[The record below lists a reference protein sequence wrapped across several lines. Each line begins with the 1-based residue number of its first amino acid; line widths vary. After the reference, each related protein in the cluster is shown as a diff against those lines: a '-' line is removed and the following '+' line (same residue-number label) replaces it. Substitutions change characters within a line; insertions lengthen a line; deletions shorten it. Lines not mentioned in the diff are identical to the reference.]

1 MSNRNPNRRQR
12 DLSGSLTW
20 TDPSNSYIP
29 PLAIG
34 DLSHNLHMIY
44 LEICKELFDCS
55 LDRVTYDTSPTSLQ
69 TSTFDPS
76 GSTMFDP
83 SGSTTTRDIMP
94 YTGRTGT
101 VINFLDRSNRSWP
114 TTPRQPTSS
123 IDRIIN
129 DLLPSI
135 DREFNVLY
143 EPSGQPTYPQPMRSP
158 REEVVQTE
166 FVEID
171 VELRD
176 LDDLLRLIEDHPKIA
191 NVEYSIDME
200 ALYRIH
206 EPLKELSAMVGMAR
220 LKNCIVDQVIYYVQ
234 GFHRLGTG
242 ENDFMHTVIYGPP
255 GTGKTEIA
263 RIIGKVF
270 SRLGILSAGTF
281 RKVTRADL
289 IAGYLGQTAI
299 KTRDVIQEALGGVL
313 FIDEAYA
320 LGNDEKKDSFA
331 KECIDTLCEA
341 LSDHKESIMV
351 IVAGYEDELQ
361 KCFFNFNDGLESRFS
376 WRFHTD
382 DYTADE
388 LRQIFLKKVG
398 DSGWSIDPG
407 EIVPEHWFA
416 EHMHLFKYSGR
427 DMETLLAKT
436 KICHSRRVFCK
447 SQSEKTRLLM
457 EDIQRGLELYKAVG
471 GAKDEPE
478 SPSCLHMYV

>member
-1 MSNRNPNRRQR
+1 MSNHNHNRRQR

-20 TDPSNSYIP
+20 TDPSNSYIS
-29 PLAIG
+29 PLSIE
-34 DLSHNLHMIY
+34 DMSHNLHLIY
-44 LEICKELFDCS
+44 LELCKDIFDS
-55 LDRVTYDTSPTSLQ
+55 SFNFPPYDNGLGAIQ
-69 TSTFDPS
+69 TSTMDLS
-76 GSTMFDP
+76 GSATN
-83 SGSTTTRDIMP
+83 RDIMP
-94 YTGRTGT
+94 CTGT
-101 VINFLDRSNRSWP
+101 VINFLDRSNRSCP
-114 TTPRQPTSS
+114 TTPRHPPSS
-123 IDRIIN
+123 IDRI
-129 DLLPSI
+129 L
-135 DREFNVLY
+135 NVLY
-143 EPSGQPTYPQPMRSP
+143 EPSGQPTYMQPMASLT
-158 REEVVQTE
+158 EEIIQTE

-206 EPLKELSAMVGMAR
+206 DPLKELSGMVGMTR

-263 RIIGKVF
+263 KIIGKVF

-299 KTRDVIQEALGGVL
+299 KTRDVIREALGGVL

-320 LGNDEKKDSFA
+320 LGNDEKNDSFA

-388 LRQIFLKKVG
+388 LRRIFLKKVS
-398 DSGWSIDPG
+398 DSGWSIEHG
-407 EIVPEHWFA
+407 EIVSEQWFA
-416 EHMHLFKYSGR
+416 EHMPLFKYAGR

-447 SQSEKTRLLM
+447 SQAKKTRLLM

-471 GAKDEPE
+471 GIKKEPEPE
-478 SPSCLHMYV
+478 SASRVHMYV

>member
-1 MSNRNPNRRQR
+1 MNNRDPNRRIR
-12 DLSGSLTW
+12 DLSSSLIR
-20 TDPSNSYIP
+20 TDLSDNYIP
-29 PLAIG
+29 PLSIA
-34 DLSHNLHMIY
+34 DFSHNLHMIY
-44 LEICKELFDCS
+44 LDICRDLFDCS
-55 LDRVTYDTSPTSLQ
+55 SDRVTYSTPNMSLL
-69 TSTFDPS
+69 TSTSDPS
-76 GSTMFDP
+76 GSTR
-83 SGSTTTRDIMP
+83 RDVMS
-94 YTGRTGT
+94 YTEHTGT
-101 VINFLDRSNRSWP
+101 IMNFLDRNNRSWP

-123 IDRIIN
+123 SDRIIN
-129 DLLPSI
+129 HLLPSI
-135 DREFNVLY
+135 DREFHRLY
-143 EPSGQPTYPQPMRSP
+143 EPNGQPPQ
-158 REEVVQTE
+158 EEIVRTE

-171 VELRD
+171 VELRN

-191 NVEYSIDME
+191 NIEYSIDME

-206 EPLKELSAMVGMAR
+206 EPLKELNAMVGMAR
-220 LKNCIVDQVIYYVQ
+220 LKNCIVDQVIYYIQ
-234 GFHRLGTG
+234 GFHRVGTG
-242 ENDFMHTVIYGPP
+242 ENDFMHTVICGPP

-351 IVAGYEDELQ
+351 IVAGYENELQ

-388 LRQIFLKKVG
+388 LQQIFLKKVD
-398 DSGWSIDPG
+398 DSGWSIESN
-407 EIVPEHWFA
+407 EIVPQQWFA
-416 EHMHLFKYSGR
+416 EHMHLFKYAGR

-457 EDIQRGLELYKAVG
+457 EDIQRGLELYKSVG
-471 GAKDEPE
+471 GSKDEPE
-478 SPSCLHMYV
+478 SASRMHMYV

>member
-1 MSNRNPNRRQR
+1 MSNRNPNRRHR

-20 TDPSNSYIP
+20 TDPSNSYVP
-29 PLAIG
+29 PLSIE
-34 DLSHNLHMIY
+34 DISHNLHMVY
-44 LEICKELFDCS
+44 LDICKELFDCS
-55 LDRVTYDTSPTSLQ
+55 FDQATYSSLPANLRSPA
-69 TSTFDPS
+69 P
-76 GSTMFDP
+76 DP
-83 SGSTTTRDIMP
+83 SGSTTTMREITP

-114 TTPRQPTSS
+114 ITPRPQASS

-135 DREFNVLY
+135 DREFNTLY
-143 EPSGQPTYPQPMRSP
+143 EPSGHLTYPQPMQSP
-158 REEVVQTE
+158 REEIVRTE

-176 LDDLLRLIEDHPKIA
+176 LDDLLRLIEDHPKIE

-206 EPLKELSAMVGMAR
+206 DPLKELSAMVGMAR

-289 IAGYLGQTAI
+289 IAGYLGQTAM

-388 LRQIFLKKVG
+388 LRRIFLKKVN
-398 DSGWSIDPG
+398 DSGWSIDPD
-407 EIVPEHWFA
+407 ETVPEQWFA
-416 EHMHLFKYSGR
+416 DHMQLFRYSGR

-447 SQSEKTRLLM
+447 SQAEKTRLLM

-471 GAKDEPE
+471 GTKDEPE
-478 SPSCLHMYV
+478 PASCMHMYV

>member
-1 MSNRNPNRRQR
+1 MSNRNPNRRHR

-20 TDPSNSYIP
+20 TDPSNSYVP
-29 PLAIG
+29 PLSIE
-34 DLSHNLHMIY
+34 DISHNLHMVY
-44 LEICKELFDCS
+44 LDICKELFDCS
-55 LDRVTYDTSPTSLQ
+55 FDQATYSSLPANLRSPA
-69 TSTFDPS
+69 P
-76 GSTMFDP
+76 DP
-83 SGSTTTRDIMP
+83 SGSTTTMREITP

-114 TTPRQPTSS
+114 ITPRPQASS

-135 DREFNVLY
+135 DREFNTLY
-143 EPSGQPTYPQPMRSP
+143 EPSGHLTYPQPMQSP
-158 REEVVQTE
+158 REEIVRTE

-176 LDDLLRLIEDHPKIA
+176 LDDLLRLIEDHPKIE

-206 EPLKELSAMVGMAR
+206 DPLKELSAMVGMAR

-281 RKVTRADL
+281 RKETRADL
-289 IAGYLGQTAI
+289 IAGYLGQTAM

-331 KECIDTLCEA
+331 KE
-341 LSDHKESIMV
+341 
-351 IVAGYEDELQ
+351 
-361 KCFFNFNDGLESRFS
+361 
-376 WRFHTD
+376 
-382 DYTADE
+382 
-388 LRQIFLKKVG
+388 
-398 DSGWSIDPG
+398 
-407 EIVPEHWFA
+407 
-416 EHMHLFKYSGR
+416 
-427 DMETLLAKT
+427 
-436 KICHSRRVFCK
+436 
-447 SQSEKTRLLM
+447 
-457 EDIQRGLELYKAVG
+457 
-471 GAKDEPE
+471 
-478 SPSCLHMYV
+478 